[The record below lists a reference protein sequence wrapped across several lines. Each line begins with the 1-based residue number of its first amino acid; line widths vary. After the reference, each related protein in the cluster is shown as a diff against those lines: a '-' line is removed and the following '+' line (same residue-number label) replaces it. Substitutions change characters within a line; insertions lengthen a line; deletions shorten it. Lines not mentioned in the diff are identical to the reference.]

1 MTVRQFMNKNIVS
14 LQGPATLR
22 EAALKMNEKKIGS
35 IIIEEGM
42 KIKGILTDRDI
53 ALAVAAEKKDA
64 GSTCVCDIM
73 GQDPI
78 TVDADAGLDSA
89 LRIMNRANVR
99 RLPVLENGKLA
110 GVISSADVAIAMKE
124 ELNQFMEIEE
134 SYTSAK
140 V

>member
-1 MTVRQFMNKNIVS
+1 MTVRQFMNKNMIS
-14 LQGPATLR
+14 LPATATLR
-22 EAALKMNEKKIGS
+22 EAALKMQEKRIGS
-35 IIIEEGM
+35 IIIEENQ

-53 ALAVAAEKKDA
+53 ALSVAAERKDA

-73 GQDPI
+73 VQDPI
-78 TVDADAGLDSA
+78 TVDADADLDSA

-99 RLPVLENGKLA
+99 RLPVLENGKLV
-110 GVISSADVAIAMKE
+110 GVISSADVASAMKE
-124 ELNQFMEIEE
+124 ELNQFMELEE